1 MNILILLASILFVI
15 YTALIDHE
23 HINKLEYILNH
34 TSRFIQRF
42 IVFILLFICNPVYGL
57 IFGLTFAL
65 LFDTILN
72 IMTKR
77 QWNYLGSVSRY
88 DRFLS
93 KYKFLFYLYKIIL
106 LITLTYIIYAY

>member
-15 YTALIDHE
+15 YTAMIDHE
-23 HINKLEYILNH
+23 HINKSEYILSH
-34 TSRFIQRF
+34 TSRFFQRLS
-42 IVFILLFICNPVYGL
+42 VFLLVFICNHVYGL

-65 LFDTILN
+65 LFDSILN
-72 IMTKR
+72 LSITR
-77 QWNYLGSVSRY
+77 DWNYLGTVSEY